1 MPPCMC
7 LGGGLQVTQ
16 KVQTSGGVAGRIKP
30 CMKLIRANMP
40 QASLYKQ
47 LGSMLSCFAY
57 PVFKYR
63 FATFFR
69 VNKAFF
75 PTWKSKQ

>member
-1 MPPCMC
+1 MC

-16 KVQTSGGVAGRIKP
+16 KVQTSGDVAGRIKP
-30 CMKLIRANMP
+30 CMKLIRANML
-40 QASLYKQ
+40 QASVYKQ
-47 LGSMLSCFAY
+47 LPHAELCLPTLSLSI
-57 PVFKYR
+57 VSLLSLG
-63 FATFFR
+63 